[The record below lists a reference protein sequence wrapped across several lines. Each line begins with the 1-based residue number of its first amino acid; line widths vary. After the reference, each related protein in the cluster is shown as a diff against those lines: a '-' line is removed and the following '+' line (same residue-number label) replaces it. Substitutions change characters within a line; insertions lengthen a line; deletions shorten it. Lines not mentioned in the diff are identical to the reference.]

1 MLSLEFEG
9 IVLYQQQRPSAPD
22 KQNIYT
28 DTLTCTVRSLADNRY
43 GLHRGQRSILHQKVS
58 TPTPT
63 LEVGD
68 ALSRVTSLC
77 MVSCAWYKA
86 VAIYVSDQTPF

>member
-1 MLSLEFEG
+1 MDYIE
-9 IVLYQQQRPSAPD
+9 V
-22 KQNIYT
+22 KK
-28 DTLTCTVRSLADNRY
+28 
-43 GLHRGQRSILHQKVS
+43 SILHQKVS

-77 MVSCAWYKA
+77 MVSYAWYKA
-86 VAIYVSDQTPF
+86 VAIYVSDETPF